1 MTRVCAS
8 RFWGATDWPLAAVR
22 VFFFTRLS
30 QNAVGKYTHRH
41 QGWCFNRAAVFF
53 FHAAI
58 FMCLPVAVGLDYCIK
73 FNCLPRIIKLLKLS
87 VRLWCWLLFP
97 TSVDGA
103 LWLLQYSLTCMHAT
117 KAKVSKQLGARR
129 CFPFVTKFSALQFC
143 SHQLKIHLLI
153 CITDLIYV
161 T

>member
-1 MTRVCAS
+1 LVLQSCC
-8 RFWGATDWPLAAVR
+8 G
-22 VFFFTRLS
+22 
-30 QNAVGKYTHRH
+30 
-41 QGWCFNRAAVFF
+41 FF